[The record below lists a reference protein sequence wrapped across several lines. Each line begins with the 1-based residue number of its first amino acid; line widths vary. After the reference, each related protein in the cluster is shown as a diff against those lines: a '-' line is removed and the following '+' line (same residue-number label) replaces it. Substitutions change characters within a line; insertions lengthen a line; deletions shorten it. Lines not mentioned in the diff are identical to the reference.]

1 MDMLKKTKKPHTNEI
16 VDTLKSLVSMKFD
29 IDKEDVGVHDLFVE
43 DLGADSLDLVEV
55 MAHLED
61 SMGVNFCDSDIE
73 RCSSIMNTAE
83 VLYSYM
89 DNSGKAQKS
98 SC

>member
-1 MDMLKKTKKPHTNEI
+1 MDMLKKTKIPHANEI
-16 VDTLKSLVSMKFD
+16 VDTLKSLVSMKFG
-29 IDKEDVGVHDLFVE
+29 INKEDLDVHDLFVE

-61 SMGVNFCDSDIE
+61 SMGVNFCDSDID

-89 DNSGKAQKS
+89 VNCGEVQKASG
-98 SC
+98 